1 MLYLLELNFTEL
13 SNTMKERLNEHENK
27 DRTMD
32 YLFTKYRNDPL
43 QFVFALV
50 LSKDRK
56 DDKAF
61 EKIKNNLHKKLKNI
75 CLVAKNFPS
84 EERNYFSE
92 QGNFLL
98 DSLYKLCNPEK
109 KYRIQ
114 FFLTFYCLNAVFPN
128 LLTWVYSYIWSRCWL
143 QKIYF
148 FSFIWLKYATR

>member
-1 MLYLLELNFTEL
+1 
-13 SNTMKERLNEHENK
+13 MKERLNEHENK

-84 EERNYFSE
+84 EERNDFSE
-92 QGNFLL
+92 QEKFLL
-98 DSLYKLCNPEK
+98 DSLYKLYNPTK

-114 FFLTFYCLNAVFPN
+114 L
-128 LLTWVYSYIWSRCWL
+128 
-143 QKIYF
+143 IYNV
-148 FSFIWLKYATR
+148 R

>member
-1 MLYLLELNFTEL
+1 MERFTEKPVLYLLELNFTEL
-13 SNTMKERLNEHENK
+13 SNTMKERLNEHKNK

-43 QFVFALV
+43 QFVSALV

-61 EKIKNNLHKKLKNI
+61 EKIKSNLHKKLKNI

-84 EERNYFSE
+84 EKRNDFSE
-92 QGNFLL
+92 QENFLL

-114 FFLTFYCLNAVFPN
+114 L
-128 LLTWVYSYIWSRCWL
+128 
-143 QKIYF
+143 IYNV
-148 FSFIWLKYATR
+148 R